1 MKPISFWRRLLDLIA
16 PRLCVVCGH
25 RLTVTEEVICA
36 KCNFHLPRTGFHH
49 HAYDNEMAK
58 LFWAQIPIEKATA
71 FFYYEA
77 HAETANII
85 YELKYKN
92 HPEIGNIVGRM
103 LAKEIQPSG
112 FFDGIDGIVPVPLA
126 KKRLRQRGYNQSME
140 IAQGVS
146 EMTGLPIYKKVVRR
160 NSFKGSQT
168 NKGRWDRQEN
178 VEHVFELTDATA
190 VSNKHLLL
198 IDDVITTGATCIAPV
213 PKPSVSQATSASASS
228 PSASPNH
235 RFFTFLPIYFI
246 TFIFFFVP
254 LQPNQ
259 R

>member
-1 MKPISFWRRLLDLIA
+1 MSMMRWNTPMKPISFWRRLLDLIA

-178 VEHVFELTDATA
+178 VEHVFELTDAIA

-198 IDDVITTGATCIAPV
+198 IDDVITTGATCIACA
-213 PKPSVSQATSASASS
+213 KALCQSGNIRISILALGFAKS
-228 PSASPNH
+228 
-235 RFFTFLPIYFI
+235 
-246 TFIFFFVP
+246 
-254 LQPNQ
+254 
-259 R
+259 